1 MSMIII
7 NLLYLFIL
15 IYMVIIF
22 KSKKESMII
31 YTIISIIAV
40 IYALLGI
47 TYGFTGKLVEVIFL
61 STMLSI
67 ISLIDIR
74 YEIIPDS
81 LIGVILIFGIL
92 FNIINKT
99 VTVKAMII
107 GFFIISVPLLVTAII
122 VKDSIGGGDIKLMAV
137 TGAFLGWKF
146 VILAF
151 LIASVIGGIVSTI
164 LLIIR
169 KIKKTDMIPYGPF
182 LSIGIIIAIL
192 CSNKIIG

>member
-40 IYALLGI
+40 IYSLLGI

>member
-1 MSMIII
+1 MIII